1 MIKKI
6 LFLFL
11 LSTTIIA
18 QSTNYDSL
26 ITAGINQIYN
36 IKFKK
41 AEATFLTVQKEFP
54 QKPAGKFFE
63 AMIDW
68 WRITLNPESKKY
80 DNIFIKKLDATI
92 EFCDKIL
99 DKNPNNVDAIFF
111 KGGALGFRGRLHAL
125 RKDFFKA
132 ALDAKEALPLVNR
145 AYKLNPKNKDVI
157 LGFGIYNYYAA
168 EIPKQYPFI
177 KPFMIFFPGGN
188 TQKGLQQLKIVAKE
202 GKYAKIEATFFLLT
216 LYYRYEK
223 NYDEA
228 LKYAKILVRKFPDN
242 PLFLSYYGR
251 IYVRKNDYLT
261 AGKIFLREV
270 KKCDEGL
277 PGFGIGFKRE
287 ADYYVGM
294 KYKLENKIDS
304 AIVYFKDSEK
314 LSRILDKKKV
324 TGFLINS
331 VLYLGMFYD
340 QLGYRNLAIE
350 KYKEVLKLKEFWHSH
365 EQAKKYL
372 KHPYKK

>member
-1 MIKKI
+1 M
-6 LFLFL
+6 
-11 LSTTIIA
+11 
-18 QSTNYDSL
+18 
-26 ITAGINQIYN
+26 
-36 IKFKK
+36 
-41 AEATFLTVQKEFP
+41 
-54 QKPAGKFFE
+54 
-63 AMIDW
+63 
-68 WRITLNPESKKY
+68 
-80 DNIFIKKLDATI
+80 
-92 EFCDKIL
+92 
-99 DKNPNNVDAIFF
+99 
-111 KGGALGFRGRLHAL
+111 
-125 RKDFFKA
+125 
-132 ALDAKEALPLVNR
+132 
-145 AYKLNPKNKDVI
+145 
-157 LGFGIYNYYAA
+157 
-168 EIPKQYPFI
+168 
-177 KPFMIFFPGGN
+177 
-188 TQKGLQQLKIVAKE
+188 
-202 GKYAKIEATFFLLT
+202 LT

-277 PGFGIGFKRE
+277 PGFEIGFKRE

-350 KYKEVLKLKEFWHSH
+350 KYKKCLN
-365 EQAKKYL
+365 
-372 KHPYKK
+372 